1 MLTIEQLIGDLLLQN
16 NCVIIPSFGGF
27 VAQQISAKIDFK
39 TGKAFPPSKSILFN
53 KQLINN
59 DGLLINEFA
68 KKNSKSYDESSVE
81 VGEKVTEWNQTIQ
94 AGGRVELD
102 RIGILYNDAENNL
115 CFEQDRFFNLLLAS
129 FGLEQVRFITE
140 EDVQIIEK
148 TIEFKERKVVPVLQT
163 ELTVEKTTI
172 IEHPVLQPKKKKA
185 WKYIAAACFLPIAFY
200 SIWIPMKT
208 DVLESGLISFQ
219 DFNPFHTTEL
229 VQYSQE
235 STALSLKKKDEFSS
249 LSDQIKE
256 LPNDVSVY
264 SYKYSDELYMPVA
277 VDKTSDEDIEIANNT
292 HENAVSNVTEK
303 SASNGNEV
311 SVSNA
316 IEMPASSVVEMN
328 YIVGCFG
335 DKNNAVNLVEKLKS
349 EGLTARIIDF
359 HNGLHRV
366 TAGSAISLEEL
377 NRIKLSA
384 NSIGLKGWTLK

>member
-68 KKNSKSYDESSVE
+68 KKNSKTYDESSVE
-81 VGEKVTEWNQTIQ
+81 VEEKVTEWNQTIQ

-102 RIGILYNDAENNL
+102 RIGIIYNDAENNL

-129 FGLEQVRFITE
+129 FGLEQVRFIAE

-148 TIEFKERKVVPVLQT
+148 AIEFKERKNVPVVETEQT
-163 ELTVEKTTI
+163 VDKTTI
-172 IEHPVLQPKKKKA
+172 IEHPVLHPKKKKT

-235 STALSLKKKDEFSS
+235 STTLSLKQKEDNSS
-249 LSDQIKE
+249 LSEQIEE

-264 SYKYSDELYMPVA
+264 SYKYSDELYIPVA
-277 VDKTSDEDIEIANNT
+277 VNKTTANDIETSNT
-292 HENAVSNVTEK
+292 SEKTTSNTVK
-303 SASNGNEV
+303 KP
-311 SVSNA
+311 VSNA
-316 IEMPASSVVEMN
+316 IELN

-335 DKNNAVNLVEKLKS
+335 DKNNAVNLVEKLKQ
-349 EGLTARIIDF
+349 EGLSARIIDF

-366 TAGSAISLEEL
+366 SAGSAISLEEL
-377 NRIKLSA
+377 NRIKVSA